1 MQVDL
6 NINGTLNGTGAINV
20 AQNGTE
26 WTDNHVTTNEPNNGV
41 PKRKL
46 NDENEDMPEKKLK
59 LEDLKTVEKKM
70 EVDTEDAKM
79 DMDEEVKEEKITIE
93 EIRRL
98 KEILRQED
106 AKLQIIKK

>member
-6 NINGTLNGTGAINV
+6 NL
-20 AQNGTE
+20 AQNGTTNGLTQNGTGSNGE
-26 WTDNHVTTNEPNNGV
+26 KLTNGVTEQANGV

-46 NDENEDMPEKKLK
+46 ADENEDMPEKKLK
-59 LEDLKTVEKKM
+59 LEDLKKNGIDVQKTEDVKM
-70 EVDTEDAKM
+70 ET
-79 DMDEEVKEEKITIE
+79 EEVKEEKITIE

-106 AKLQIIKK
+106 AKLQLIKK

>member
-6 NINGTLNGTGAINV
+6 NLTQNGTTNGLTQNGTGS
-20 AQNGTE
+20 NGE
-26 WTDNHVTTNEPNNGV
+26 KPTNGVEANGV

-46 NDENEDMPEKKLK
+46 ADENEDMPEKKLK
-59 LEDLKTVEKKM
+59 LEDLKKNDVQNTEDVKM
-70 EVDTEDAKM
+70 ET
-79 DMDEEVKEEKITIE
+79 EEVKEEKITIE

-106 AKLQIIKK
+106 AKLQLIKK